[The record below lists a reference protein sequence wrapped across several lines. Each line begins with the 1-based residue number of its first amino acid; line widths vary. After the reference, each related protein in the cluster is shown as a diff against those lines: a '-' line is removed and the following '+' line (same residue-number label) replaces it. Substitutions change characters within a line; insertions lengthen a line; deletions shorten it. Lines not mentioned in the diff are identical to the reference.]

1 MPIATVTRRTVLLS
15 ALALIW
21 AGPLAAQATS
31 VRSGAYDPD
40 KTAILLID
48 PFNDFI
54 SEGGKLWPATRSTAE
69 EVDLLPNLKR
79 LVAEAREAGIR
90 IVYVP
95 HHHSVQGDLGGWDFP
110 NPTQRGVSRGM
121 IFEEGSWGAE
131 YHPDLQMQQGDL
143 EAHQHWV
150 ASGFANTDLDL
161 LLRSRG
167 IDHVVLAGVRAN
179 TCVEATGRYAV
190 ELGYHATLIKD
201 AIAAF
206 SADEMRSTIEVNFPA
221 FGHAVLSTDEFL
233 AQIQ

>member
-1 MPIATVTRRTVLLS
+1 MPIATVARRTVLS
-15 ALALIW
+15 TALALIW
-21 AGPLAAQATS
+21 ASSLTAQATS
-31 VRSGAYDPD
+31 TRPGAYDPD
-40 KTAILLID
+40 KTAILLVD

-54 SEGGKLWPATRSTAE
+54 SEGGKLWGATRSTAE
-69 EVDLLPNLKR
+69 EVHLLPNLKR
-79 LVAEAREAGIR
+79 LLAGARAAGIQ

-95 HHHSVQGDLGGWDFP
+95 HHHSVQGDLEGWEFP
-110 NPTQRGVSRGM
+110 TPTQRGVQRAM

-131 YHPDLQMQQGDL
+131 YHPDLQMQPGDL

-150 ASGFANTDLDL
+150 SSGFANTDLDL

-167 IDHVVLAGVRAN
+167 IDHVVLAGIRAN
-179 TCVEATGRYAV
+179 TCVESTGRYAV

-206 SADEMRSTIEVNFPA
+206 SADEMRATVEVNFPA